1 MILEV
6 SYCIKWA
13 FHLFFYLTQ
22 LLLYQNVQSTEK
34 CTEPVFR
41 NCVLK
46 TIRRDFRKVMMSPLY
61 SLCPQSCSQSCSSTA
76 VVSKTPV
83 ELMLKHSAQA
93 YENWPIGAD
102 LGFQKRDL
110 NETSTK
116 TEHLDRRWLGAAT
129 MDSMRKIVCFL
140 NIKAC
145 EHFLVDTQ
153 NKYMNLKMTQ
163 VFIATMN
170 GVWIYVEWLIDIKL
184 SIAHVLVY
192 LSESDWY

>member
-1 MILEV
+1 MLSIAALIKKKNLKMKPLMILEV

-83 ELMLKHSAQA
+83 ELMLKHSGRCSSLW
-93 YENWPIGAD
+93 ELTNWSRF
-102 LGFQKRDL
+102 GFSKKG
-110 NETSTK
+110 S
-116 TEHLDRRWLGAAT
+116 
-129 MDSMRKIVCFL
+129 
-140 NIKAC
+140 
-145 EHFLVDTQ
+145 
-153 NKYMNLKMTQ
+153 
-163 VFIATMN
+163 
-170 GVWIYVEWLIDIKL
+170 
-184 SIAHVLVY
+184 
-192 LSESDWY
+192 